1 MFENYPNETYF
12 ENMCFAK
19 KNDFIYVEREIVII
33 PSSLILSMY

>member
-19 KNDFIYVEREIVII
+19 KMILFMWNAKL
-33 PSSLILSMY
+33 SSYHRH